1 MNTTTNYDKTAPES
15 GGGAA
20 PSTLPPNFFR
30 LDLILRLFVF
40 ASTVS
45 ALVVLVTSKDT
56 KTIATGFPP
65 PFASVTRDAKFNYSP
80 AFIYLLVALAVAI
93 VYSII
98 TIISSCSLA
107 SRPAPST
114 KILSNLIVFDSLMA
128 GILASA
134 TGSAGSVAYLGL
146 RGNSHTNWNK
156 VCNVF
161 GKFCK
166 HIGSS
171 TAVTLAATIGLIL
184 LVVLS
189 SYSLYRRSR

>member
-56 KTIATGFPP
+56 ETIATGFPP

-80 AFIYLLVALAVAI
+80 AVIYLLVALAVAI
-93 VYSII
+93 LYSII
-98 TIISSCSLA
+98 TIIGSCSLA

-114 KILSNLIVFDSLMA
+114 KILFNLIVFDTLMA

-134 TGSAGSVAYLGL
+134 TGSVGSVAYLGL
-146 RGNSHTNWNK
+146 RGNTHTNWNK

-171 TAVTLAATIGLIL
+171 TVVTLAATIGLIL